1 MSFKC
6 YLEKISNSYKKINF
20 IETLFNKRLNILRA
34 TLKISNVGKQQEMYY
49 QQFLFLA
56 VPMWSF
62 CKSNLYYQVL
72 NQYNLNNIYIY
83 KFCKN
88 VPKFNLLKE
97 NKQNEK

>member
-49 QQFLFLA
+49 
-56 VPMWSF
+56 
-62 CKSNLYYQVL
+62 
-72 NQYNLNNIYIY
+72 
-83 KFCKN
+83 
-88 VPKFNLLKE
+88 
-97 NKQNEK
+97 